1 MSVPREATRSA
12 LALVLVIH
20 AVAHLP
26 GVSRA
31 MALGGLPGCYPT
43 TTAFNGAIDV
53 GESGVRLVGVL
64 WLFNAVGIV
73 AAAVLVFR
81 GNPHWPPLTVSML
94 VFSLM
99 LCTLGLPETRIGL
112 AVDVVLLLAVILTIG
127 AV

>member
-1 MSVPREATRSA
+1 MSVPWEATRSA

-26 GVSRA
+26 GFLVPWHLA
-31 MALGGLPGCYPT
+31 VFPDLPYRT
-43 TTAFNGAIDV
+43 TVFNGAVDV

-112 AVDVVLLLAVILTIG
+112 AVDVVLLLAVILTVG